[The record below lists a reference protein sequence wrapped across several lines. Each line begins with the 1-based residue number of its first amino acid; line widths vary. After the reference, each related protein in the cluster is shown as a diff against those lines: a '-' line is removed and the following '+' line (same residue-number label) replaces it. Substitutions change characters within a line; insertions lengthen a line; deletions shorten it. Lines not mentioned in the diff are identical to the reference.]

1 MGNTSQTSRTP
12 FFVGAVR
19 YPSSIPVGYYPMVQG
34 SDVLS
39 VLGKGKAPQRILAC
53 FTYHWVPRNVV
64 LKYEQSIAKISCF
77 FLTMANEV
85 ALCGEHKTKVIP
97 ECL

>member
-39 VLGKGKAPQRILAC
+39 VFGRGKAPQRI
-53 FTYHWVPRNVV
+53 V